1 MGELIITL
9 KWKKSQ
15 TIAQYPDVIK
25 NLYIQLQ
32 LKNSVWQNTL

>member
-15 TIAQYPDVIK
+15 TIEQYLDVIK
-25 NLYIQLQ
+25 KLYIQLQ
-32 LKNSVWQNTL
+32 LKNCVWQNTL